1 MKRTL
6 AGKCDRETLSPGPFG
21 AARGSKAPFPPFRAL
36 WLLFSYFGMCPANK
50 DFAGSVLAVAKI
62 HPCVVLVPAPVP
74 FPARG
79 GTSPSFLSHPT
90 PTNPVCHLCQS
101 REGHF
106 LSGFLRFPPLPSL
119 CLDLFIIYWSFM
131 AFSEEL
137 HHPWRGMRC
146 LTLLQQK
153 QGEGIFF
160 FWDGLT
166 GAAGS
171 RHRSLGLRVLST
183 RRRLRGSRYSLGFNS
198 S

>member
-6 AGKCDRETLSPGPFG
+6 AGKCDRETQARVPSEQPEAPRLLSLPSELCGC
-21 AARGSKAPFPPFRAL
+21 SFPT
-36 WLLFSYFGMCPANK
+36 FGMCPANK

-79 GTSPSFLSHPT
+79 GTSPSFLPRPT

-153 QGEGIFF
+153 QGEGVF